1 MWKTSLHCTTEG
13 NLQFH
18 PLKNISQA
26 YWHPVA
32 SARWFGCDLGPE
44 IETRFTIS
52 ERLQL
57 RRCHTSTVSKARNI
71 NQHWIVQIKH
81 CETIVFEAVGCW
93 HRAVEAQRSPGS
105 SLPWKEE
112 AKKLEK
118 IRKDEK
124 GKQVKAMWK
133 HRKSPAPM
141 GPMPCAVPNLSRQCG
156 FTAFT
161 KVYGTSRPSTSTTST
176 CSTMQH
182 PNCTNPVPIHHFAGR
197 SFWFSM
203 PRVKSWGIFS
213 I

>member
-18 PLKNISQA
+18 PLKNISSLLTPSGFRQMVRMWPWTRNWNEVHNIRA
-26 YWHPVA
+26 TSVETLSYFYCFKIKKHQPALNRANQTLWNHCVWSSRVLA
-32 SARWFGCDLGPE
+32 SSSWGSA
-44 IETRFTIS
+44 ISRF
-52 ERLQL
+52 
-57 RRCHTSTVSKARNI
+57 V
-71 NQHWIVQIKH
+71 
-81 CETIVFEAVGCW
+81 
-93 HRAVEAQRSPGS
+93 S
-105 SLPWKEE
+105 SLERRSEE
-112 AKKLEK
+112 KIGK

-124 GKQVKAMWK
+124 GKHVKAMWK

-203 PRVKSWGIFS
+203 PCVKSWDIFS

>member
-81 CETIVFEAVGCW
+81 CETIVFETVGCW

-118 IRKDEK
+118 TRWAREP
-124 GKQVKAMWK
+124 
-133 HRKSPAPM
+133 KSKTAHSAPFLENLGVWPAVL
-141 GPMPCAVPNLSRQCG
+141 C
-156 FTAFT
+156 T
-161 KVYGTSRPSTSTTST
+161 KST
-176 CSTMQH
+176 
-182 PNCTNPVPIHHFAGR
+182 
-197 SFWFSM
+197 
-203 PRVKSWGIFS
+203 
-213 I
+213 